1 MKGDNVV
8 IGIRDIYNLVMES
21 GKHHEFHDKSFASRR
36 LMLFIESLGVA
47 EDDYE
52 DLLNTLEDEAE
63 YQGFVYGFIAA
74 MDLIDVRKCY

>member
-8 IGIRDIYNLVMES
+8 IGIRDVYNIVMES
-21 GKHHEFHDKSFASRR
+21 GKHHELHDKRCADKR
-36 LMLFIESLGVA
+36 MVLFFESLGVK

-52 DLLNTLEDEAE
+52 ELLNTLEDEAE

-74 MDLIDVRKCY
+74 MDLAGIGKDY